1 MDENQEKT
9 KCDFQNYYPEKV
21 FEYIRYKISKK
32 EIKLVVI
39 YFFAAFV
46 FICQCLHNG

>member
-32 EIKLVVI
+32 EIYI
-39 YFFAAFV
+39 FFAAFV